1 MEPLIYQLFDIV
13 EMKKEHPCIN
23 RTKRFQ
29 IVRVGAD
36 IKIMC
41 LGCGNVIMMTRYDFN
56 KRIRKVLGHEE
67 GQIKIEK

>member
-1 MEPLIYQLFDIV
+1 
-13 EMKKEHPCIN
+13 MKKEHPCTN

-41 LGCGNVIMMTRYDFN
+41 LGCGNVIMLTRYDFN
-56 KRIRKVLGHEE
+56 KRIRKVISNQTEIVK
-67 GQIKIEK
+67 IKK

>member
-1 MEPLIYQLFDIV
+1 MQVPVYQLFDIV
-13 EMKKEHPCIN
+13 EMKKEHPCAT

-41 LGCGNVIMMTRYDFN
+41 LGCGNVIMLTRYDFN
-56 KRIRKVLGHEE
+56 KRIRKVISNQTE
-67 GQIKIEK
+67 IVKINK

>member
-1 MEPLIYQLFDIV
+1 MELLNYQLFDIV
-13 EMKKEHPCIN
+13 EMKKEHPCAT

-67 GQIKIEK
+67 GQVKIGK

>member
-1 MEPLIYQLFDIV
+1 MQVPTYQLFDIV
-13 EMKKEHPCIN
+13 EMKKEHPCVN

-41 LGCGNVIMMTRYDFN
+41 LGCGNIIMMTRYDFN
-56 KRIRKVLGHEE
+56 KRIRKVISKQSEIL
-67 GQIKIEK
+67 KINK